1 MPRIFDNIKEQLDE
15 ALRNTLT
22 ASVTLDTSVG
32 YFNIRGWSALAD
44 AVDALPNGSPKVRL
58 LIGMAERP
66 DQELRQR
73 LRVLGGD
80 REMDI
85 KTADRLRGTVMQ
97 DLRSQLVWGVPTSR
111 DEATIRQ
118 LRRQLAEGDV
128 KVKLHLRHSL
138 HGKLYLCH
146 RDDHDNPRTGYV
158 GSSNLTFSGLVKQ
171 GELNVDVLEHDATE
185 KLHTW
190 FEDRWKDQFSVD
202 VTDLLI
208 ELLDESWASDLL
220 LDPYLVY
227 LKMAYHLSREAR
239 EGLVEYGLPESMAS
253 QLLDFQ
259 VAAVKVATRILL
271 RRGGVMV
278 GDVVGLGKTIV
289 ATAIARLMQED
300 HGTETLIVCPKNL
313 VPMWQ
318 GYVDEHRLIAKVM
331 SLSMVT
337 RDLEDLRRH
346 RVVVVDES
354 HNLRSDTTQVYGVLR
369 DYIERNESS
378 VVLLTATPYNKDY
391 RDVANQLGLFVQDD
405 EHLGLQPDRAIAAIG
420 FNEFMKKCGS
430 RPQTLGA
437 FRKSEEAEDWR
448 RLMSLFLVRRTRRFI
463 RNNYARKDEDGRDY
477 LTFADGSRF
486 YFPER
491 VAKTIPHDIEDDDAS
506 ARMVDDVT
514 FDAIDSLLLPRYHL
528 WDYIDQSPEPTSAEE
543 PVLKDLDRAS
553 GNLIGV
559 TRTMLYKRLSSCP
572 ASYLLSL
579 ERHLIRNRIALD
591 AYSRGLSLPIG
602 HYGETAL
609 VDEDPDYGLPDE
621 GYPPAD
627 DIEAW
632 EQAASAA
639 YDALVRKE
647 SKAVRWLRAEFFT
660 EKFADDLRTDIE
672 TIQELLIRYGE
683 WHQEGDTKL
692 DALEDLIRT
701 THGEEKVLVFTEYR
715 DTAEYVA
722 ESLEARGV
730 TSIAS
735 VSGSS
740 SDPTV
745 LARRFSPNSNRAIGG
760 LPRDGKEIRVLVS
773 TDVLS
778 EGQNLQD
785 AHVIVNFDLPWAII
799 KIIQRA
805 GRVDRIG
812 QQSPEVLLYSF
823 LPAEDVNKVIL
834 LRQRIRR
841 RLQENAVVFGSDE
854 AFFGDDGEK
863 TVIEDLYSGKA
874 ALDDW
879 EGDGEEVDWA
889 SMAFEIWRAA
899 TEGNPE
905 LAVRVEGLPDV
916 VYSTKSCM
924 EGQEDG
930 VIVHAQTGLGFDAL
944 AFTNTGGESIML
956 SPYEALRMAAC
967 ESDEPALDRLE
978 EHHELV
984 AQAVTGPLRA
994 PAVLLEGA
1002 LTGVRKRCWD
1012 RLSGY
1017 KDKYRDT
1024 LFDNERLDAALDA
1037 LYRRPLREAAT
1048 QTLAKAL
1055 RERTPDDLG
1064 DLIVM
1069 LHEEDRLC
1077 VDASDLEEDDLRIVC
1092 SLGLKSDG

>member
-1 MPRIFDNIKEQLDE
+1 MPRIFDNIEEQLDE
-15 ALRNTLT
+15 ALRNTLA
-22 ASVTLDTSVG
+22 ASVTLDASVG
-32 YFNIRGWSALAD
+32 YFNVRGWSALAD
-44 AVDALPNGSPKVRL
+44 AIDALPEGSPKVRL

-73 LRVLGGD
+73 LRVMGRD
-80 REMDI
+80 RPMDLQ
-85 KTADRLRGTVMQ
+85 TADRLRSTVMQ
-97 DLRSQLVWGVPTSR
+97 DLHSQLVWGLPTAR

-118 LRRQLAEGDV
+118 LRRQLEEGDV
-128 KVKLHLRHSL
+128 SVRLHLRHSL

-171 GELNVDVLEHDATE
+171 GELNVDVLDHDATE
-185 KLHTW
+185 KLRKW

-208 ELLDESWASDLL
+208 ELLDGSWASEIP

-239 EGLVEYGLPESMAS
+239 DGLLEYGLPESMAS
-253 QLLDFQ
+253 QLLDYQ
-259 VAAVKVATRILL
+259 AVAVKVATRILL
-271 RRGGVMV
+271 RRGGVMI
-278 GDVVGLGKTIV
+278 GDVVGTGKTIV

-313 VPMWQ
+313 VPMWE
-318 GYVDEHRLIAKVM
+318 GYAAEYRLVGKVM

-337 RDLEDLRRH
+337 KNLPDLRRH
-346 RVVVVDES
+346 RVVVIDES
-354 HNLRSDTTQVYGVLR
+354 HNLRTDTRQDYKALL
-369 DYIERNESS
+369 DYIERNDSK

-391 RDVANQLGLFVQDD
+391 LDVANQLGLFIGND
-405 EHLGLQPDRAIAAIG
+405 ENLGIQPDRAIAAAG
-420 FNEFMKKCGS
+420 LDEFLRKCDG

-463 RNNYARKDEDGRDY
+463 RKNYAMQDDDGRDY

-491 VAKTIPHDIEDDDAS
+491 VAKTVAHDIEEDDAS
-506 ARMVDDVT
+506 AKMVDDT
-514 FDAIDSLLLPRYHL
+514 TLDTIDSLLLPRYSP
-528 WDYIDQSPEPTSAEE
+528 WDYINHGLAPEDAEK
-543 PVLKDLDRAS
+543 PVLDDLERAS

-559 TRTMLYKRLSSCP
+559 TRTMFYKRLSSCP

-579 ERHLIRNRIALD
+579 RRHLIRNRIALD
-591 AYSRGLSLPIG
+591 ALRRGLALPIG
-602 HYGETAL
+602 HYGDASL
-609 VDEDPDYGLPDE
+609 IDEDPDYGLPD
-621 GYPPAD
+621 GVYPPAD

-632 EQAASAA
+632 ENAAGSA
-639 YDALVRKE
+639 YDALVRKR
-647 SKAVRWLRAEFFT
+647 SKAVRWLRAGFFS
-660 EKFADDLRTDIE
+660 EQFADDLRTDIE
-672 TIQELLIRYGE
+672 AIQGLLIRYGE
-683 WHQEGDTKL
+683 WRQKDDTKL
-692 DALEDLIRT
+692 DALEELIRA
-701 THGEEKVLVFTEYR
+701 THGDEKVLVFTEYR

-722 ESLEARGV
+722 ESLEARGI

-740 SDPTV
+740 NDPTV
-745 LARRFSPNSNRAIGG
+745 LARKFSPISNKTIGG
-760 LPRDGKEIRVLVS
+760 LPRGQDEIRVLVA

-785 AHVIVNFDLPWAII
+785 GHVVVNFDLPWAII

-823 LPAEDVNKVIL
+823 LPAEDINKVIR
-834 LRQRIRR
+834 LRQRIRK
-841 RLQENAVVFGSDE
+841 RLEENAVVFGSDE

-863 TVIEDLYSGKA
+863 KIIEDLYSGKA

-879 EGDGEEVDWA
+879 EGDGEDVDWA

-899 TEGNPE
+899 TEGNPT
-905 LAVRVEGLPDV
+905 LAARVEGLPDV
-916 VYSTKSCM
+916 VYSTMSCT

-944 AFTNTGGESIML
+944 AFTNTEGESVML
-956 SPYEALRMAAC
+956 SPYEALKMAAC
-967 ESDEPALDRLE
+967 TSEEPALERLY

-984 AQAVTGPLRA
+984 AQAVAGPLQA

-1012 RLSGY
+1012 RLSSY
-1017 KDKYRDT
+1017 KDKYLDT
-1024 LFDNERLDAALDA
+1024 LFDSDRLDAALDA

-1048 QTLAKAL
+1048 QMLANAL
-1055 RERTPDDLG
+1055 RERTPDELG

-1077 VDASDLEEDDLRIVC
+1077 VGASDLEEDDLRIVC
-1092 SLGLKSDG
+1092 SLGLKSER